1 MADVGAVALA
11 EAAAAAAGELPGL
24 RVLAG
29 EEGRSLEADAQRCC
43 RISKA
48 SFTRGDRVVGLGR
61 IHVCGR
67 EGGLELDSATG
78 WVFELR
84 GGKVVRAEGFLNPA
98 DALEA
103 AGLTE

>member
-1 MADVGAVALA
+1 MPSAT
-11 EAAAAAAGELPGL
+11 L
-24 RVLAG
+24 R
-29 EEGRSLEADAQRCC
+29 RCC

-48 SFTRGDRVVGLGR
+48 SFTRGDRVVGIGC
-61 IHVCGR
+61 IHARGR
-67 EGGLELDSATG
+67 ESGLELDSAAG

-103 AGLTE
+103 AGLAE